1 MSPYDVK
8 IPINAKDDKEATQ
21 IQTALHTISKQ
32 FTPEQLTL
40 IAQRLKNPIIKAA
53 VIQKLS

>member
-8 IPINAKDDKEATQ
+8 IPISAKDDKEATQ

-32 FTPEQLTL
+32 FTPEQLTM

>member
-8 IPINAKDDKEATQ
+8 IPISAKDDKEAAQ